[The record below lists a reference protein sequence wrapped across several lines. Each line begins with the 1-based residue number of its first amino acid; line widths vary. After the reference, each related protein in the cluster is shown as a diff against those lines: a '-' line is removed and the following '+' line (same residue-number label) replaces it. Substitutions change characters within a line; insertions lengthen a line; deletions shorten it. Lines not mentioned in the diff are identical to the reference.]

1 MRPKLGRLRIP
12 LLVAGFVVLLVIF
25 VLAVSRILAPQID
38 SEFGGATVH
47 LSADRALIVL
57 PGECALLKWDV
68 EGIQS
73 IYLNGKGK
81 IGRGEQSY
89 CPTGLSISPQF
100 KITAADG
107 SYQTFTLG
115 VFSIDL
121 AFIALY
127 LIFVLMIL
135 AVFYLVTV
143 RLDQPPSPKSFA
155 ILCSLFAVVALMM
168 AFSGH
173 MAFINLSL
181 DFLKKVFRDPR
192 WQLSGVVLA
201 LVIYAPLVFQC
212 VRKGL
217 DRDKRHDLIVIVG
230 FLVLVFLLFLPAGFD
245 SIGHWEAWPFR
256 AYLEGRP
263 SKTGIELVSRFWVL
277 VPHALAM
284 HINRG
289 SFAGYHILNLLMFW
303 GQLIF
308 LYGIFR
314 KLKVAPLFAFLTVI
328 LFLVYPVNSRLM
340 SLRSFGMTFSKLSLL
355 AAVYLALE
363 IRNNPSRLNLLGV
376 FLALLLNV
384 GSNEIAYAVIAVIPL
399 LWWWRNPR
407 LTWTKV
413 NLSVIWYL
421 APMLKVVYLL
431 LLELSDR
438 QYYGSFMLNNT
449 TRSAGFPFDSI
460 SYYLEIVG
468 NLFRRTFV
476 LGWQEAVSALSQNSW
491 LVPITAMLVLTGAI
505 TAILVYDT
513 DKLVYPSRRQ
523 LAVAFIS
530 GLLFILPAIGVLMWL
545 EKYNRDPWR
554 MYVYVP
560 VGAAIAVSS
569 LILLLALSFQ
579 SVRIRRVVVVGLH
592 LLIMLPALARLFH
605 QQAHYVDNANAK
617 AKILLQIVE
626 QAPAFEP
633 DAQLILMTEMPGSEL
648 RRKGVGEL
656 RTNMLDGAAF
666 ILYGEVRP
674 LAAYLCV
681 LGRPCSKDDID
692 IRRGH
697 LEDTT
702 DFSDIVLFRLHDD
715 LSVELLRELPSE
727 LGGSDIDTYNPDRL
741 IDTSAPIPPRA
752 LTMLATARRAFANP

>member
-1 MRPKLGRLRIP
+1 M
-12 LLVAGFVVLLVIF
+12 VLSLAF
-25 VLAVSRILAPQID
+25 VLSVSRILAPQID
-38 SEFGGATVH
+38 SEFGGATIH
-47 LSADRALIVL
+47 LSADRALIIM

-68 EGIQS
+68 DGIQS
-73 IYLNGKGK
+73 ILLNGE
-81 IGRGEQSY
+81 GRISWGEQAY
-89 CPTGLSISPQF
+89 CPEGVSILPQF
-100 KITAADG
+100 DITATDG
-107 SYQTFTLG
+107 TTRTFTLQ
-115 VFSIDL
+115 VASVDL
-121 AFIALY
+121 SYFALCLV
-127 LIFVLMIL
+127 LISLIL
-135 AVFYLVTV
+135 AVYYLVTV

-155 ILCSLFAVVALMM
+155 ILCSLFAVVALLM

-181 DFLKKVFRDPR
+181 EFLKKVFRDPR

-201 LVIYAPLVFQC
+201 LVIYAPLVFQI

-217 DRDKRHDLIVIVG
+217 NRNKRHDLVVIVG
-230 FLVLVFLLFLPAGFD
+230 FLVLIFLLFIPAGFD
-245 SIGHWEAWPFR
+245 SIGHWEAWPFQ

-263 SKTGIELVSRFWVL
+263 SKAGIELVSRFWVL
-277 VPHALAM
+277 VPHTLAM

-328 LFLVYPVNSRLM
+328 LFLVYPVNSGLM
-340 SLRSFGMTFSKLSLL
+340 SLRSFLMTFSKLSLL

-376 FLALLLNV
+376 FLVLLFNV
-384 GSNEIAYAVIAVIPL
+384 GSYEIAYAVIVVIPI

-407 LTWTKV
+407 LTWTNV
-413 NLSVIWYL
+413 NLTVIWYL
-421 APMLKVVYLL
+421 APMIKVVYLL

-438 QYYGSFMLNNT
+438 LYYGTYILNNAT
-449 TRSAGFPFDSI
+449 WSEGFSSDAVSH
-460 SYYLEIVG
+460 YLEIVG
-468 NLFRRTFV
+468 NAFRNTFV
-476 LGWQEAVSALSQNSW
+476 LGWQEAFGALSQGSW
-491 LVPITAMLVLTGAI
+491 IVPTTVMLTLTGTIA
-505 TAILVYDT
+505 AFLVYDRN
-513 DKLVYPSRRQ
+513 KMVYPSRQQ

-530 GLLFILPAIGVLMWL
+530 GMLFIMPAIGVLMWL
-545 EKYNRDPWR
+545 EKYNRDLWR
-554 MYVYVP
+554 MYVYAP

-569 LILLLALSFQ
+569 LILLLALLFKNL
-579 SVRIRRVVVVGLH
+579 RIRRAFVVGLH
-592 LLIMLPALARLFH
+592 LLIVLPALARLH
-605 QQAHYVDNANAK
+605 NQQAYYVDSANAK

-633 DAQLILMTEMPGSEL
+633 HAQLIMMTEMSGSEL
-648 RRKGVGEL
+648 RRKGVDEL
-656 RTNMLDGAAF
+656 RTNMLDGAAY
-666 ILYGEVRP
+666 ILYGEARP

-681 LGRPCSKDDID
+681 LGRSCSKDDID
-692 IRRGH
+692 ISRGH

-727 LGGSDIDTYNPDRL
+727 LGGSDNDTYNPDHL

-752 LTMLATARRAFANP
+752 LTMLASARRAFANP

>member
-1 MRPKLGRLRIP
+1 M
-12 LLVAGFVVLLVIF
+12 VLSLAF

-89 CPTGLSISPQF
+89 CPEGVSILPQF
-100 KITAADG
+100 DITATDG
-107 SYQTFTLG
+107 TSRTFTLQ
-115 VFSIDL
+115 VASVDL
-121 AFIALY
+121 SYFTLCLV
-127 LIFVLMIL
+127 LISLIL
-135 AVFYLVTV
+135 AVYYLVTV

-155 ILCSLFAVVALMM
+155 ILCSLFAVVALLM

-217 DRDKRHDLIVIVG
+217 NRNKRHDLIVIAG
-230 FLVLVFLLFLPAGFD
+230 FLAFVMLLFFSAGFD
-245 SIGHWEAWPFR
+245 GIGQWETWPFQ

-263 SKTGIELVSRFWVL
+263 SKTGTELVSRFWLL
-277 VPHALAM
+277 VPNALAM
-284 HINRG
+284 RINHG
-289 SFAGYHILNLLMFW
+289 SFAGYHIVNLLMFW
-303 GQLIF
+303 GKIVF

-314 KLKVAPLFAFLTVI
+314 KLKVAPHFAFLTTI
-328 LFLVYPVNSRLM
+328 LCLVYPVNSHLM
-340 SLRSFGMTFSKLSLL
+340 SLRSFAHTFNKLALF
-355 AAVYLALE
+355 AAVYLVLNCRE
-363 IRNNPSRLNLLGV
+363 NPSRLKLLGIW
-376 FLALLLNV
+376 LGLLFNV
-384 GSNEIAYAVIAVIPL
+384 ATRETAYVIILVIPL
-399 LWWWRNPR
+399 IWWLRGPR
-407 LTWTKV
+407 RDWSNV
-413 NLSVIWYL
+413 NLTVIWYL
-421 APMLKVVYLL
+421 APVLKGAYLILLIVNDRDYYGDFLVRGALESERVFIGQLSNYVEIIGNVYRQTFIHGWDEAARALAQGTWIAPTISMLL
-431 LLELSDR
+431 LTSV
-438 QYYGSFMLNNT
+438 
-449 TRSAGFPFDSI
+449 I
-460 SYYLEIVG
+460 
-468 NLFRRTFV
+468 
-476 LGWQEAVSALSQNSW
+476 
-491 LVPITAMLVLTGAI
+491 AI
-505 TAILVYDT
+505 FLARDT
-513 DKLVYPSRRQ
+513 NASVYPSRRQ
-523 LAVAFIS
+523 LIVALVS
-530 GLLFILPAIGVLMWL
+530 GLVLVLVGIGVLMWL
-545 EKYNRDPWR
+545 ERYNRDLWR
-554 MYVYVP
+554 MYDYVP

-569 LILLLALSFQ
+569 LILLLALMFKNL
-579 SVRIRRVVVVGLH
+579 RIRRAFVVGLH
-592 LLIMLPALARLFH
+592 LLIMLPALARLH
-605 QQAHYVDNANAK
+605 NQQASYVDSANIK

-633 DAQLILMTEMPGSEL
+633 DAQLILMTEMSASEL

-656 RTNMLDGAAF
+656 RTHMLVGAAY
-666 ILYGEVRP
+666 ILYGEARP
-674 LAAYLCV
+674 KAAYLCV
-681 LGRPCSKDDID
+681 LGQPCSKEDIE

-715 LSVELLRELPSE
+715 LSVELLRELPPE
-727 LGGSDIDTYNPDRL
+727 LGGSSNDTYNPDRL

-752 LTMLATARRAFANP
+752 LTMLATARRVSGNP

>member
-1 MRPKLGRLRIP
+1 M
-12 LLVAGFVVLLVIF
+12 VLLVIF

-73 IYLNGKGK
+73 IYLNGEGR
-81 IGRGEQSY
+81 IGWGEQAY
-89 CPTGLSISPQF
+89 CPEGVSILPQF
-100 KITAADG
+100 DITATDG
-107 SYQTFTLG
+107 TSRTFTLQ
-115 VFSIDL
+115 VASVDL
-121 AFIALY
+121 SYFALCLV
-127 LIFVLMIL
+127 LISLIL
-135 AVFYLVTV
+135 AVYYLVTV

-155 ILCSLFAVVALMM
+155 ILCSLFAVVALLM

-201 LVIYAPLVFQC
+201 LVIYAPLVFQS

-230 FLVLVFLLFLPAGFD
+230 FLVLIMLLFIPGGFD
-245 SIGHWEAWPFR
+245 RIGHWEAWPSQ

-263 SKTGIELVSRFWVL
+263 SKAGIELVSRFWVL
-277 VPHALAM
+277 VPHTLAM
-284 HINRG
+284 NINRG

-303 GQLIF
+303 GQLVF

-340 SLRSFGMTFSKLSLL
+340 SLRSFPMTFSKLSLL
-355 AAVYLALE
+355 AAAYIALE
-363 IRNNPSRLNLLGV
+363 SQNDPSRLKLLGI
-376 FLALLLNV
+376 FLVLLFNV
-384 GSNEIAYAVIAVIPL
+384 GSYETGYAVIAVIPL
-399 LWWWRNPR
+399 LWLWRKPR
-407 LTWTKV
+407 LTWTNV
-413 NLSVIWYL
+413 NLTVIWYL
-421 APMLKVVYLL
+421 APMLKIVYLL
-431 LLELSDR
+431 LLELSNR
-438 QYYGSFMLNNT
+438 QYYGTYMLNNKPWSEGF
-449 TRSAGFPFDSI
+449 SADAVSH
-460 SYYLEIVG
+460 YLEIVG
-468 NLFRRTFV
+468 NVFRRTFV
-476 LGWQEAVSALSQNSW
+476 LGWHEAFGALSQVSW
-491 LVPITAMLVLTGAI
+491 IVPTTVMLTLTGTIA
-505 TAILVYDT
+505 AFLVCDRN
-513 DKLVYPSRRQ
+513 KMVYPSRQQ

-545 EKYNRDPWR
+545 EEYNRDLWR

-560 VGAAIAVSS
+560 IGASIAVSS
-569 LILLLALSFQ
+569 LILLLTLLFKRPRFR
-579 SVRIRRVVVVGLH
+579 SVFIVGLH

-633 DAQLILMTEMPGSEL
+633 DAHLILMTEMSGSEL

-656 RTNMLDGAAF
+656 RKNMLDGAAY
-666 ILYGEVRP
+666 ILYGEARP
-674 LAAYLCV
+674 IAAYLCV

-692 IRRGH
+692 IRRGQ

-702 DFSDIVLFRLHDD
+702 DFSDTVLFRLNDD
-715 LSVELLRELPSE
+715 LSVELLRELPPE
-727 LGGSDIDTYNPDRL
+727 LGGSSNDTYNPERL

-752 LTMLATARRAFANP
+752 LTMLASARRD